1 MNEDFQRAKLQG
13 TLGALCLL
21 VGSAAYSIK
30 GEIAYLDSQIL
41 VWIFAFTF
49 LYHALK
55 NIQNITGPQVFIIFK
70 YAYSI
75 ALAALLYFS
84 AIYILRRCDCSR
96 LQIYVPYLIFA
107 VTVAWIIIN
116 FKLYAATECK
126 LFSVYAALLIAD
138 IGTDIIYSMMFKIP
152 APAAITMDVI
162 NFMELLNLIL
172 NPLASVV
179 LLLAWLNIKPPPKQR
194 IYGAGRRDKISLAF
208 YARAEF
214 NLDRAGTFEKIKFH
228 ARMRCLSKT
237 RPPKPARLIIYVA
250 QALSRIGAILDI
262 KI

>member
-1 MNEDFQRAKLQG
+1 M
-13 TLGALCLL
+13 
-21 VGSAAYSIK
+21 AYSIK

-116 FKLYAATECK
+116 FKLRAATGYK
-126 LFSVYAALLIAD
+126 LFAVYAALLIVDVAAD
-138 IGTDIIYSMMFKIP
+138 IVYGMMFKIP
-152 APAAITMDVI
+152 VPTAITMGVI
-162 NFMELLNLIL
+162 NCMELLNLIL

-179 LLLAWLNIKPPPKQR
+179 LLLAWLNIKNPAEAKGLWNQAQR
-194 IYGAGRRDKISLAF
+194 
-208 YARAEF
+208 
-214 NLDRAGTFEKIKFH
+214 
-228 ARMRCLSKT
+228 
-237 RPPKPARLIIYVA
+237 
-250 QALSRIGAILDI
+250 
-262 KI
+262 

>member
-21 VGSAAYSIK
+21 VASVAYSIK

-107 VTVAWIIIN
+107 VTLAWIIIN
-116 FKLYAATECK
+116 FKLRAATGCK
-126 LFSVYAALLIAD
+126 LFAVYAALLIVDAAAD
-138 IGTDIIYSMMFKIP
+138 IIHGMMFKIP
-152 APAAITMDVI
+152 APAAITMGVI
-162 NFMELLNLIL
+162 NCMELLNLIL

-179 LLLAWLNIKPPPKQR
+179 LLLAWLNIKNPTEAKGLWSQ
-194 IYGAGRRDKISLAF
+194 
-208 YARAEF
+208 AE
-214 NLDRAGTFEKIKFH
+214 R
-228 ARMRCLSKT
+228 
-237 RPPKPARLIIYVA
+237 
-250 QALSRIGAILDI
+250 
-262 KI
+262 

>member
-75 ALAALLYFS
+75 TLAALLYFS

-116 FKLYAATECK
+116 FKLYAATGCK
-126 LFSVYAALLIAD
+126 LFAVYAALLIAD
-138 IGTDIIYSMMFKIP
+138 IGTDVIYGMMFKIP
-152 APAAITMDVI
+152 APAAITMGVI

-179 LLLAWLNIKPPPKQR
+179 LLLAWLNMKNPAKAKDLWSRAQR
-194 IYGAGRRDKISLAF
+194 
-208 YARAEF
+208 
-214 NLDRAGTFEKIKFH
+214 
-228 ARMRCLSKT
+228 
-237 RPPKPARLIIYVA
+237 
-250 QALSRIGAILDI
+250 
-262 KI
+262 

>member
-21 VGSAAYSIK
+21 VASAAYSIK

-55 NIQNITGPQVFIIFK
+55 NIQNITGPQIFIIFK
-70 YAYSI
+70 YAYNI

-107 VTVAWIIIN
+107 VTLSWIVIN
-116 FKLYAATECK
+116 FKLRAATGCK
-126 LFSVYAALLIAD
+126 LFAIYAALLIAD
-138 IGTDIIYSMMFKIP
+138 IGADVIYGMKIP
-152 APAAITMDVI
+152 APAPITMGVI

-179 LLLAWLNIKPPPKQR
+179 LLLAWLNMKNPAKAKDLWSRAQR
-194 IYGAGRRDKISLAF
+194 
-208 YARAEF
+208 
-214 NLDRAGTFEKIKFH
+214 
-228 ARMRCLSKT
+228 
-237 RPPKPARLIIYVA
+237 
-250 QALSRIGAILDI
+250 
-262 KI
+262 